1 MWLQLNKK
9 ELTAQCCHRVHFS
22 NRFKYVHELTW
33 DILIKTLL
41 CSCYKSPSRVA
52 LMTKYVKWCSRKT
65 LQSFT
70 MKPNNSRQVIT
81 AKQERASEEDILSQF
96 FIQIQLRN
104 QAPLELPTDI
114 QFERLLCS
122 HYKSPSIWLWR
133 QNVKLCFGKTLK

>member
-1 MWLQLNKK
+1 
-9 ELTAQCCHRVHFS
+9 
-22 NRFKYVHELTW
+22 
-33 DILIKTLL
+33 
-41 CSCYKSPSRVA
+41 
-52 LMTKYVKWCSRKT
+52 
-65 LQSFT
+65 

-122 HYKSPSIWLWR
+122 HYKSPSIWL
-133 QNVKLCFGKTLK
+133 